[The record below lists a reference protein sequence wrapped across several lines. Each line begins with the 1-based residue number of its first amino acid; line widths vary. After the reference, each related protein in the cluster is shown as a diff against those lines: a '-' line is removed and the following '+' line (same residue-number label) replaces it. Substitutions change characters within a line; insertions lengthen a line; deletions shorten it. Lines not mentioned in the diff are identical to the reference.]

1 MYLQINTQSA
11 TLSSYCDNPLVRALI
26 ISLFSWRR
34 ANPDDDVDDVMGW
47 WADTYNQD
55 GDLTGSRLWELLRQ
69 KITQTALA
77 AAGEYCR
84 EALEWLVAD
93 GVASEVTATAER
105 SGFDQVD
112 IVVTVQQPGR
122 DQTSIRFQNVWRKI

>member
-1 MYLQINTQSA
+1 MYLKINTQSA

-69 KITQTALA
+69 KITQTTLA
-77 AAGEYCR
+77 AAEEYCR
-84 EALEWLVAD
+84 EALEWLVTD
-93 GVASEVTATAER
+93 GVASEVTAAAER

-122 DQTSIRFQNVWRKI
+122 DQTSVRFQNVWRKI

>member
-77 AAGEYCR
+77 AAEEYCR
-84 EALEWLVAD
+84 EALEWLVTD
-93 GVASEVTATAER
+93 GVASEVTAAAER

>member
-77 AAGEYCR
+77 AADEYCR
-84 EALEWLVAD
+84 EALEWLVTD